1 MLPTIPRPISSQVV
15 AVPSM
20 PTESMIWTT
29 ADELAFVRGLYR
41 DKKLKALRVYVRL
54 APYRVWYGAGM
65 RVEAGI
71 VILEARDLLDDLV
84 KRGQA

>member
-1 MLPTIPRPISSQVV
+1 MLPTIPRLISRPERCPMS
-15 AVPSM
+15 VPF
-20 PTESMIWTT
+20 ESPIWTT

-54 APYRVWYGAGM
+54 APYRVWYGIGM

-84 KRGQA
+84 KRGDA